1 MQLRVI
7 ETNQPLETTM
17 TIAQYNAQRNEIIAH
32 YEALL
37 IQEQDSVEIKLLKV
51 DLADDLRRLNNSK
64 LAAEIY

>member
-1 MQLRVI
+1 
-7 ETNQPLETTM
+7 M
-17 TIAQYNAQRNEIIAH
+17 TIAQYNAQSNEIIAH

-37 IQEQDSVEIKLLKV
+37 VQEQDSVEIKLLKV

>member
-1 MQLRVI
+1 
-7 ETNQPLETTM
+7 M

>member
-1 MQLRVI
+1 MVI

-17 TIAQYNAQRNEIIAH
+17 TIAQYNAQSNEIIAH

-37 IQEQDSVEIKLLKV
+37 VQEQDSVEIKLLKV